1 MVRPEHEV
9 DLSVLYFSFEVSFL
23 SREVYGLLS
32 ADLED
37 LGTLSYFLY
46 FA

>member
-9 DLSVLYFSFEVSFL
+9 DLSELYFSFEISFL
-23 SREVYGLLS
+23 SREVSRLLS

-37 LGTLSYFLY
+37 LGILSYFLY